1 MGVWAVSLSTHQ
13 LSPTSLTTGIKV
25 QVFGVCLDTR
35 SCPPIIHSV
44 LYPLCYNQRYTLI
57 YFGENQLS
65 PGSFGIL
72 PLTSSHLNPLLR
84 IRVRS
89 SSRYYSRLNLLKV
102 SSPGFGFSDCYYGS
116 PVRARFHFVFPT
128 SLVKL
133 CSNHKLTGSFFN
145 RHDITP
151 INWSSVCLLAN
162 NFSSISS
169 PSRGAFHLSLT
180 VLVHYR

>member
-1 MGVWAVSLSTHQ
+1 LLPHDPVSAL
-13 LSPTSLTTGIKV
+13 
-25 QVFGVCLDTR
+25 
-35 SCPPIIHSV
+35 PPVAI
-44 LYPLCYNQRYTLI
+44 NQRYTLI

-89 SSRYYSRLNLLKV
+89 SSRISAGLNLLKV
-102 SSPGFGFSDCYYGS
+102 SSPGFGFIDCYCVS
-116 PVRARFHFVFPT
+116 PVRARFHCVFPT
-128 SLVKL
+128 KLVKL
-133 CSNHKLTGSFFN
+133 CGNQKLTGSFFN
-145 RHDITP
+145 RHNITP

-162 NFSSISS
+162 NFSSVSS
-169 PSRGAFHLSLT
+169 PFRDAFHLSLT

>member
-1 MGVWAVSLSTHQ
+1 MRPRDQFSAL
-13 LSPTSLTTGIKV
+13 
-25 QVFGVCLDTR
+25 
-35 SCPPIIHSV
+35 PPVAI
-44 LYPLCYNQRYTLI
+44 NQRYTLI

-89 SSRYYSRLNLLKV
+89 SSRISAGLNLLKV
-102 SSPGFGFSDCYYGS
+102 SSPGFGFIDCHCVS
-116 PVRARFHFVFPT
+116 PVRARFHCVFPT
-128 SLVKL
+128 KLVKL
-133 CSNHKLTGSFFN
+133 CGNQKLTGSFFN
-145 RHDITP
+145 RHNITP

-162 NFSSISS
+162 NFSSVSS